1 MSVLVRLKNT
11 YKYGGAK
18 EIFRKSSSLI
28 IYTIMDKLI
37 VRDVKSTP
45 LEYGL
50 TKKKHK
56 DSIVV
61 SLTSFPKRFPQLD
74 LCLKS
79 LVIQKFKPNKIIV
92 YLGSDS
98 SREMLTKAMLKY
110 EKYGVE
116 YKFDKKENLMPHK
129 KYFYAMQDYPD
140 SIVVTADDDVV
151 YPRDWLLSLYK
162 SYRKYPNAVSARR
175 VHLIKR
181 KDGKFL
187 PYDHWEDQCR
197 RIKVPSMS
205 LIATGNSGVLYPPHC
220 FGKMA
225 FDIDSIKKTSLRAD
239 DIWLK
244 CMEIKYKI
252 PVVWVPNWQ
261 VMLPEIDSSENEK
274 LSDENVFTGTNDD
287 VLNAVMRYL
296 ELQTEDFF
304 N

>member
-18 EIFRKSSSLI
+18 EILRKSGSLI
-28 IYTIMDKLI
+28 IYTVMDKLI
-37 VRDVKSTP
+37 VRDVKRTP

-50 TKKKHK
+50 TRKKRK

-61 SLTSFPKRFPQLD
+61 ALTSFPKRFPQLD

-79 LVIQKFKPNKIIV
+79 LVIQKYKPNKIIV

-98 SREMLTKAMLKY
+98 SREMLTKVMLKY

-116 YKFDKKENLMPHK
+116 YRFDKKENLMPHK
-129 KYFYAMQDYPD
+129 KYFYAMQEYPD

-175 VHLIKR
+175 VHLMKR
-181 KDGKFL
+181 KNGKLL
-187 PYDHWEDQCR
+187 PYDYWEDQCR
-197 RIKVPSMS
+197 RIKAPSMS

-220 FGKMA
+220 FCKMA

-244 CMEIKYKI
+244 CMEIKHGI

-274 LSDENVFTGTNDD
+274 LSDENVFTGTNDE
-287 VLNAVMRYL
+287 VLHSVMQHL
-296 ELQTEDFF
+296 DLKTNDFF
-304 N
+304 D

>member
-1 MSVLVRLKNT
+1 MGVLVRLKNT

-18 EIFRKSSSLI
+18 EIIRKSSSLI

-37 VRDVKSTP
+37 LCDVKRTP

-50 TKKKHK
+50 TKKKRK

-79 LVIQKFKPNKIIV
+79 LVIQKYKPNKIIV

-98 SREMLTKAMLKY
+98 SREMLTKAMLRY

-116 YKFDKKENLMPHK
+116 YRFDKKENLMPHK
-129 KYFYAMQDYPD
+129 KYFYAMQEYPD

-175 VHLIKR
+175 VHLMKK
-181 KDGKFL
+181 KDGKLL
-187 PYDHWEDQCR
+187 PYDYWEDQCQKIR
-197 RIKVPSMS
+197 VPSMS

-220 FGKMA
+220 FGQMA

-244 CMEIKYKI
+244 CMEIKHRI

-274 LSDENVFTGTNDD
+274 LSDENVFTGTNDE
-287 VLNAVMRYL
+287 VLHAVMKYVGI
-296 ELQTEDFF
+296 TINDFF
-304 N
+304 E